1 MEKNKVDGY
10 IQLPKTTHI
19 SQEDEV
25 RKASEYITKTI
36 GENRES
42 FRKIGELMR
51 EVTKTYFENID
62 YFQKSFLEIG
72 KKLKPLF
79 DTIKQ
84 NTKFATK
91 ICIENGFYP
100 SPLMKISIS
109 ALADCKNDKE
119 IEEYL
124 CSRVEFV
131 INNEDNKKGF
141 KLYYYKY
148 RKILNEIFSLYKK
161 ENYRLCILSII
172 NFVSIIFNECF
183 DKKDFAEKYEINKK
197 LKEKNYK
204 LEDQYML
211 LSPYFEDE
219 NNIIINTLT
228 KNYRDNPVKYESI
241 PYNRNAIIHG
251 YSRKFGTKENC
262 LRWFSVLISSF
273 ELMCGFNLCEFKE

>member
-1 MEKNKVDGY
+1 MEKNKIDGY
-10 IQLPKTTHI
+10 IRLPKTSYTTK
-19 SQEDEV
+19 EDEL
-25 RKASEYITKTI
+25 RKATEYISKTA
-36 GENRES
+36 ENYRES
-42 FRKIGELMR
+42 FRKLAELSL
-51 EVTKTYFENID
+51 EASKTLSENMN
-62 YFQKSFLEIG
+62 YFQKSFLEIA
-72 KKLKPLF
+72 KKLKPVF

-84 NTKFATK
+84 NAKFATK
-91 ICIENGFYP
+91 ICIESGFYP
-100 SPLMKISIS
+100 SPLMKISVS
-109 ALADCKNDKE
+109 ALVDCENDKE
-119 IEEYL
+119 IEKYL

-131 INNEDNKKGF
+131 INNEDNKKAF
-141 KLYYYKY
+141 KLYYNKY

-172 NFVSIIFNECF
+172 NFVSMIFNECF

-219 NNIIINTLT
+219 NNIILNTLT

-251 YSRKFGTKENC
+251 YSREFGTKENC

-273 ELMCGFNLCEFKE
+273 ELMCGFGLCEFKE